1 MNAARTIGLLAA
13 VWFVLMGIAWLADAF
28 PDAAP
33 QHTRGSAAD
42 YANIPGGDPSST
54 DEAPGF
60 TRGSAADYGE
70 PAGGAEREND
80 APQDLHPIGR
90 PAQDPVPSQVY
101 EGPWSE
107 STQCDVLAD
116 VSEIRANA
124 ATATKRETLRALAE
138 ARYPPGV
145 AFIDAL
151 PDQGL
156 EVFAPGSSFEELV
169 SAFDTVVHEGSHM
182 WGAERMRLARRTYS
196 ILPDDSRNLPYFQTF
211 DRSRISSELDGPPG
225 DSYKRIYIDG
235 ESGAQ
240 GFETLLDETN
250 AYVHSI
256 AAATCI
262 RDLFP
267 QNQSRSSRDGILAML
282 YYVGE
287 YLRMARVDEPD
298 VYQRIRAEEAY
309 VRFII
314 DQWERAHYWLAKSAS
329 STHLG
334 ILDDAFSERVHSNRI
349 RSEYEMFRRA
359 LP

>member
-13 VWFVLMGIAWLADAF
+13 VWFVLMGVAWLADAF

-42 YANIPGGDPSST
+42 YANIPDEDPGPSEET
-54 DEAPGF
+54 PGF
-60 TRGSAADYGE
+60 TRGSAADYAAPTETQPETG
-70 PAGGAEREND
+70 
-80 APQDLHPIGR
+80 APQDLHPVGQ
-90 PAQDPVPSQVY
+90 PAEPAPTDY
-101 EGPWSE
+101 NGPWTE
-107 STQCDVLAD
+107 TTQCDVLAD
-116 VSEIRANA
+116 VSAIRANA

-182 WGAERMRLARRTYS
+182 WGAERMRLTRRTYS
-196 ILPDDSRNLPYFQTF
+196 ILPEDSRDLPYFQTF
-211 DRSRISSELDGPPG
+211 HRSRISSELDGPPG
-225 DSYKRIYIDG
+225 DTYRRIYIDG

-309 VRFII
+309 VRFIV
-314 DQWERAHYWLAKSAS
+314 DEWERAHYWLAKSAPS
-329 STHLG
+329 AHLG
-334 ILDDAFSERVHSNRI
+334 ILDNAFSERVHSSRI

>member
-1 MNAARTIGLLAA
+1 MNAVRTIGLLAA
-13 VWFVLMGIAWLADAF
+13 VWFVLMGVAWLADAF

-42 YANIPGGDPSST
+42 YDEDPSPSDDT
-54 DEAPGF
+54 PGF

-70 PAGGAEREND
+70 PSETTRDSA
-80 APQDLHPIGR
+80 DLHPIGQP
-90 PAQDPVPSQVY
+90 PAPEPAPTDAY
-101 EGPWSE
+101 DGPWSE
-107 STQCDVLAD
+107 TTQCDVLTD
-116 VSEIRANA
+116 VSAIRANA

-145 AFIDAL
+145 AFVDAL
-151 PDQGL
+151 PDVAL
-156 EVFAPGSSFEELV
+156 DTFAPGSSFEELV

-182 WGAERMRLARRTYS
+182 WGAQHMRLARRTYS
-196 ILPDDSRNLPYFQTF
+196 ILPEDSRNLPYFQTF
-211 DRSRISSELDGPPG
+211 DRSRISAELDGPPG
-225 DSYKRIYIDG
+225 DSYRRIYIDG

-329 STHLG
+329 AAHLG
-334 ILDDAFSERVHSNRI
+334 IHDDAFSERVHASRI